1 MRAGC
6 NDCHRKRLQA
16 IRDRLGWDV
25 LAERTYDAAEE
36 AADSR
41 PMVDDDLEGYLDDR
55 PAPASFN
62 LGSFVP
68 FL

>member
-1 MRAGC
+1 M
-6 NDCHRKRLQA
+6 
-16 IRDRLGWDV
+16 